1 MYRPISWS
9 QDRRRKVAT
18 NDEPSQEKIE
28 ETGRRVLEYRER
40 NQIRMRAARRA
51 LQEKIK
57 AEGWDDDDVRR
68 YAEGYQ
74 RGRDDDKEGEGEDD
88 EEDAKPDDE

>member
-9 QDRRRKVAT
+9 RDRRRNVAT
-18 NDEPSQEKIE
+18 NGEPSQEKIE

-51 LQEKIK
+51 LREKIE

-74 RGRDDDKEGEGEDD
+74 RGRDDDEDD
-88 EEDAKPDDE
+88 EEDARPDDE